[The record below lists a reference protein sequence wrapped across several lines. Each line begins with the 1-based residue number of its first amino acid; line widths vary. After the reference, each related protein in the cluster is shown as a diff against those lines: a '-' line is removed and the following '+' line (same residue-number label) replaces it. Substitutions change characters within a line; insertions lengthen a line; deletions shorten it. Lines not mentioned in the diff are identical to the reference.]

1 MSRSSS
7 LSVWPSN
14 SASEVSQSVVLL
26 CPTSQDSAT
35 VSTAVKLVRMRI
47 CTDRM

>member
-1 MSRSSS
+1 MIRADGKAAKHDGSVARVTSR
-7 LSVWPSN
+7 LV
-14 SASEVSQSVVLL
+14 L